1 MAKYFYIARDFS
13 GNKKEGVIEGESTNA
28 VISIL
33 RRQNLLP
40 VEIKLIGEKGLDE
53 VIEKEKK
60 TRKRGRVSLGE
71 IAIFSRQFA
80 TMLDAGIPIIDI
92 LSDLQEQTIN
102 KYFSNVLENI
112 RRDIQSG
119 SNFSKAISKYP
130 NIFSPLYIALVRSGE
145 ESGNLV
151 GVMNELSSYIEDQ
164 IILLRK
170 LRQALSYPAVILLFF
185 IGVISFVFLFLIPK
199 FQSIFSSFGAKLPGL
214 TLFIFNISRIF
225 LKSLPFVFVG
235 LFGIGIF
242 LFFYRKTEI
251 GKKQIDTLKLKF
263 PFIGKLMLKISL
275 SRFSRSLS
283 TLLSGGVNINN
294 ALEIVAATSGNVII
308 ENIIKKV
315 RRGVIEGKVLNEEM
329 KKYKIFPPI
338 LVRMVRVGEETGRL
352 EDMLNRV
359 SRFFRDEVDATINIL
374 TSIIEPILIIGLGVI
389 VGIVVLAIY
398 LPIFKLAGT
407 LR

>member
-112 RRDIQSG
+112 RRDIQGG

-185 IGVISFVFLFLIPK
+185 IGVVSFVFLFLIPK

-225 LKSLPFVFVG
+225 LKSLP
-235 LFGIGIF
+235 LFP
-242 LFFYRKTEI
+242 L
-251 GKKQIDTLKLKF
+251 
-263 PFIGKLMLKISL
+263 
-275 SRFSRSLS
+275 
-283 TLLSGGVNINN
+283 
-294 ALEIVAATSGNVII
+294 
-308 ENIIKKV
+308 
-315 RRGVIEGKVLNEEM
+315 
-329 KKYKIFPPI
+329 
-338 LVRMVRVGEETGRL
+338 
-352 EDMLNRV
+352 
-359 SRFFRDEVDATINIL
+359 
-374 TSIIEPILIIGLGVI
+374 
-389 VGIVVLAIY
+389 
-398 LPIFKLAGT
+398 
-407 LR
+407 